1 MKCVVLIESV
11 TKLLRFCKKR
21 IMINFVSFNYG
32 TKNVTK
38 ESRRMLGMKLKKI
51 PKHSILVIAII
62 TTWIKTYITYQT
74 AFDMKIENLMQ
85 QFILLINPLAFLL
98 FIYGISLF
106 FKTSKVRNR
115 YMITASIILSIVNYG
130 NVAFYRF
137 FNDFITLPVLFQT
150 SNFSDLGNS
159 ASSSMYWTDIF
170 YFTDV
175 VLLILA
181 VKFLPVAKE
190 AAIVKPNM
198 RRTYFVLSFAMLF
211 LNLGLAETE
220 RPQLLTRSFDRELLV
235 KNIGTYNYQLYDV
248 FVQSKSHAQRVL
260 ADGSDLSDVTNY
272 VKSNQGENN
281 PKTFGVAKKR
291 NVIIVSLEST
301 QNFVINNKVNGQEIT
316 PFLNKLSKDKDTFY
330 FDNFYHQTGLGKTSD
345 AEFIIENSLY
355 GTGRGAV
362 FFTNSGNTYN
372 SMAEKLNGNGYY
384 TSVLHANNKSFWNRD
399 IMYQALDIKHFY
411 DVDSYNVTDAN
422 SANWGLKDIPF
433 MDQSVDIMK
442 KMPQPFYTRMLT
454 LSNHFPFTSDPED
467 QLIKPY
473 TSDDNTVN
481 HYFQTVRYTDEAVK
495 ELFTDLKKAGLYDNS
510 IIVMYGDHYGISE
523 NHNKAM
529 AQYLGKDSITPFDS
543 AQLQKVPFFIHIPHS
558 GVGKQ
563 MHEVAGQMDVR
574 PTVLHLL
581 GIDTKNDLQMGT
593 DLFSK
598 DHKDFVTFRDGRF
611 VTDKLVYAGEVCYD
625 KSTGEKTDASKCQ
638 PYIEQ
643 SNKKLEYSDKII
655 NGDLL
660 RFYDDGTGKTNNG
673 K

>member
-1 MKCVVLIESV
+1 
-11 TKLLRFCKKR
+11 
-21 IMINFVSFNYG
+21 
-32 TKNVTK
+32 
-38 ESRRMLGMKLKKI
+38 MKLDKL
-51 PKHSILVIAII
+51 PKHSILVIAIV
-62 TTWIKTYITYQT
+62 TTWIKTYITYLT
-74 AFDMKIENLMQ
+74 SFDMKIENVMQ
-85 QFILLINPLAFLL
+85 QIILFINPLAFLL

-106 FKTSKVRNR
+106 FKSSKVRNR
-115 YMITASIILSIVNYG
+115 YLITVSVILSIVVYA

-150 SNFSDLGNS
+150 NNFGDLGNS
-159 ASSSMYWTDIF
+159 AKSSINFADVF

-181 VKFLPVAKE
+181 VKFLPIAKK
-190 AAIVKPNM
+190 AIVVKPNM

-235 KNIGTYNYQLYDV
+235 KNIGTYNYHLYDI
-248 FVQSKSHAQRVL
+248 FVQSKSHAQRAL
-260 ADGSDLSDVTNY
+260 ADGSELTEVTNY
-272 VKSNQGENN
+272 VKSNQSNDK

-291 NVIIVSLEST
+291 NVIIISLEST
-301 QNFVINNKVNGQEIT
+301 QNFVINHKMNGQEIT

-355 GTGRGAV
+355 GTGGGAV
-362 FFTNSGNTYN
+362 FFTNSGNTFN
-372 SMAEKLNGNGYY
+372 SMADSLNHNGYY

-399 IMYQALDIKHFY
+399 MMYQALNIKHFY
-411 DVDSYNVTDAN
+411 DVDSYKVTDDN

-433 MDQSVDIMK
+433 MDQSVQIMK
-442 KMPQPFYTRMLT
+442 TMPQPFYTRMIT

-467 QLIKPY
+467 QFIKPY
-473 TSDDNTVN
+473 TSSDNTVN
-481 HYFQTVRYTDEAVK
+481 RYFQTVRYTDEAIK
-495 ELFTDLKKAGLYDNS
+495 ELFKDLKASGLYDNS

-543 AQLQKVPFFIHIPHS
+543 AQLQRVPFFIHIPHS
-558 GVGKQ
+558 GIGKQ

-581 GIDTKNDLQMGT
+581 GVDTSKDLQMGT

-598 DHKDFVTFRDGRF
+598 NHKDFIAFRDGRF
-611 VTDKLVYAGEVCYD
+611 VTDKFVYAGEVCYD
-625 KSTGEKTDASKCQ
+625 KKTEVQTDSKNCA
-638 PYIEQ
+638 PYIDQ
-643 SNKKLEYSDKII
+643 ANKKLYYSDKII

-660 RFYDDGTGKTNNG
+660 RFYDKESGKSEDNS
-673 K
+673 KK